1 MKSNKNNVFCIAL
14 VFFFSSLFV
23 FGQGQV
29 IQKGDIYYLSGKLI
43 VKLKEGNSKEILP
56 SLKSFGINE
65 IKNKFTEQTS
75 ALLKG
80 ENIFS
85 RVYEADL
92 DNNIDPIDA
101 SKKLRKIKEIEYA
114 EPHYVYRITYD
125 PNDSLYNQAKQEQLK
140 RVFAPQAWE
149 ITKGDTN
156 VVIGIV
162 DTGVEWSHPD
172 LAANIKI
179 NRKEIP
185 NNVIDDDNNGFIDDY
200 RGWDFG
206 GLNNSPDN
214 DPREDYSAANG
225 YHGTHVAGIASAVSD
240 NFIGIA
246 SLGFNSKILCV
257 KASSDSRRDMHGYP
271 FILYGFE
278 GIKYAADNGAKVINC
293 SWGGYSSSVY
303 ELEIINYAISKGA
316 LVVAANGN
324 EGKLDAFYPA
334 SYPGVLA
341 VGWLQSTS
349 DVISTAAN
357 YGKTVDVFA
366 PGSSILSTWS
376 YSGPTGE
383 YYRSI
388 GGSSMSSPLTAGL
401 AALVFSK
408 FPNYTALQTAEQI
421 RVNADNIDLSNQ
433 GKEFL
438 MGRGRINAY
447 NAVSNE
453 NSISVRGGDF
463 AVINDTDGDG
473 VPERNEQFYLTG
485 IFTNYL
491 KDVSGMQI
499 KFETENN
506 DIIIRQPI
514 VSGINLVSGQSLSL
528 GDGLLMEL
536 LNNAPYDDVIK
547 IKITY
552 TAPGYSDFQ
561 WINFKVNYSWE
572 NLTKGKLNLTV
583 TSKGVIG
590 FNDFPDN
597 KAGIGLKYFS
607 EDNVLFE
614 GALIYGVNN
623 TKLMDAARV
632 ENTQSTDFNVIS
644 SLKVNENNES
654 TLEEAVAEFN
664 DDGGGNNKL
673 GIKTTSHYY
682 SFSNPD
688 LEDVIILRYDLTN
701 ESNAPIQG
709 LDVGLFMDFD
719 IPESDYG
726 NDMAIWDALDYFA
739 YSYDVNGLANGRYY
753 AVAPIMHLPSFASY
767 GYYGIDNSL
776 SQGDVTLTDAFTKDE
791 KWLTISSKDAN
802 TYIGP
807 TDISFVVSSM
817 GYDIPVGETIHPAFL
832 ITYGDNSLTIRNKVK
847 AVRTYYNNILSGVED
862 SEENQIPVEYALYQ
876 NYPNPFNPTTTIY
889 YSIPKGG
896 NVKLEIYNALG
907 EIINILQ
914 DSYQDAGNHTVVW
927 NGKQLN
933 GSSASSG
940 IYFYRLLTNEFTQVR
955 KMLLLK

>member
-1 MKSNKNNVFCIAL
+1 MKSNKIAVLRIAL
-14 VFFFSSLFV
+14 VFFFSSLLINGFIY
-23 FGQGQV
+23 GQGEI

-43 VKLKEGNSKEILP
+43 IKLKEGNPNGILP
-56 SLKSFGINE
+56 SLKSFGISE
-65 IKNKFTEQTS
+65 IKNKFTEQTNV
-75 ALLKG
+75 LLKG
-80 ENIFS
+80 ENVFS
-85 RVYEADL
+85 RIYEAEL
-92 DNNIDPIDA
+92 DNNIDPIEA
-101 SKKLRKIKEIEYA
+101 AKKLRKIKEIEYA
-114 EPHYVYRITYD
+114 EPHYVYRVTYD
-125 PNDSLYNQAKQEQLK
+125 PNDSLYNQGKQDHLK

-156 VVIGIV
+156 VVIAII

-172 LAANIKI
+172 LAANIKL

-185 NNVIDDDNNGFIDDY
+185 RNVVDDDNNGYIDDY

-214 DPREDYSAANG
+214 DPREDYSPSNG
-225 YHGTHVAGIASAVSD
+225 YHGTHVAGIASAVT
-240 NFIGIA
+240 NNGIGIA

-257 KASSDSRRDMHGYP
+257 KASSDIRRDMHGYP

-293 SWGGYSSSVY
+293 SWGGYSASAY

-334 SYPGVLA
+334 SYPGVLS

-349 DVISTAAN
+349 DVISSAAN
-357 YGKTVDVFA
+357 YGMTVDVFA
-366 PGSSILSTWS
+366 PGSSILSTWA
-376 YSGPTGE
+376 YTGPNGE

-388 GGSSMSSPLTAGL
+388 GGSSMASPLTAGL
-401 AALVFSK
+401 AALVWSK
-408 FPNYTALQTAEQI
+408 FPNYTPLQIAEQI
-421 RVNADNIDLSNQ
+421 RVNADNIDISNQ

-438 MGRGRINAY
+438 LGRGRINAY
-447 NAVSNE
+447 NAVTNE
-453 NSISVRGGDF
+453 NSISVRGSEF

-473 VPERNEQFYLTG
+473 VPERNEKFYLTG

-491 KDVSGMQI
+491 KDVSGLQI
-499 KFETENN
+499 KLETENN
-506 DIIIRQPI
+506 DIILHQPI
-514 VSGINLVSGQSLSL
+514 IAGINLATGQSFSL

-561 WINFKVNYSWE
+561 WISFKVNYSFE

-597 KAGIGLKYFS
+597 KSGIGLKYFS
-607 EDNVLFE
+607 EENVLFE
-614 GALIYGVNN
+614 GALMYGVNS

-632 ENTQSTDFNVIS
+632 ETNQSTDFKVINP
-644 SLKVNENNES
+644 LKVSENSES
-654 TLEEAVAEFN
+654 TIEEAIAEFN

-673 GIKTTSHYY
+673 GIKTKSIAY
-682 SFSNPD
+682 SFSAPD

-701 ESNAPIQG
+701 LSNAPIEN
-709 LDVGLFMDFD
+709 LKVGLFMDFD
-719 IPESDYG
+719 VPESDYG
-726 NDMAIWDALDYFA
+726 NDMAVWDALDYFA
-739 YSYDVNGLANGRYY
+739 YAYDVNGKANGRYY
-753 AVAPIMHLPSFASY
+753 AVAPIMHLPSMASY

-776 SQGDVTLTDAFTKDE
+776 SKGDVTLTDAFTKDE
-791 KWLTISSKDAN
+791 KWLTISSKEAN

-807 TDISFVVSSM
+807 TDISLVVSSM
-817 GYDIPVGETIHPAFL
+817 GYNIPVGETIHPAFM
-832 ITYGDNSLTIRNKVK
+832 ITYGENSLAIRQKVK
-847 AVRTYYNNILSGVED
+847 AVRTYYYNILSDVEE
-862 SEENQIPVEYALYQ
+862 SQENEIPIEYKLEQ
-876 NYPNPFNPTTTIY
+876 NYPNPFNPITTIS
-889 YSIPKGG
+889 YSLPADGL
-896 NVKLEIYNALG
+896 VKIKVYDLLG
-907 EIINILQ
+907 REIISLVNNFQ
-914 DSYQDAGNHTVVW
+914 VAGRHLVQVD
-927 NGKQLN
+927 
-933 GSSASSG
+933 GSNLSSG
-940 IYFYRLLTNEFTQVR
+940 IYFYSIEASNFRAVK
-955 KMLLLK
+955 KMILIK